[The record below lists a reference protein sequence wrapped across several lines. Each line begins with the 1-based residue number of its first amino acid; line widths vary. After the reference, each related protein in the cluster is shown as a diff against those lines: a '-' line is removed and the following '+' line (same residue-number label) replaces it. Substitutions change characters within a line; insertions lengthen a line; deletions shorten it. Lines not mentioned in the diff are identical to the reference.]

1 MQKILFICTG
11 NWYRS
16 RLSEV
21 LFNYYAM
28 VGKLSWRADSRGLTE
43 TSISGIS
50 MEALAYLEQK
60 GLHTYLDTPRDPE
73 AIRVSDLEES
83 DLIVVLC
90 RSEHEGMMR
99 ERFGQIPKFMEQQ
112 GKLRYWNVF
121 DVPIEGPTGIRS
133 IFGAKSSRQSQPPNS
148 STEHIDLAVKLLIH
162 ELSENQMA
170 VTLDPD
176 SDNRQEA

>member
-1 MQKILFICTG
+1 
-11 NWYRS
+11 
-16 RLSEV
+16 
-21 LFNYYAM
+21 
-28 VGKLSWRADSRGLTE
+28 
-43 TSISGIS
+43 
-50 MEALAYLEQK
+50 
-60 GLHTYLDTPRDPE
+60 
-73 AIRVSDLEES
+73 
-83 DLIVVLC
+83 
-90 RSEHEGMMR
+90 MMR

-133 IFGAKSSRQSQPPNS
+133 IFGTKSSRQSQPPNS

-176 SDNRQEA
+176 SDNKQEA